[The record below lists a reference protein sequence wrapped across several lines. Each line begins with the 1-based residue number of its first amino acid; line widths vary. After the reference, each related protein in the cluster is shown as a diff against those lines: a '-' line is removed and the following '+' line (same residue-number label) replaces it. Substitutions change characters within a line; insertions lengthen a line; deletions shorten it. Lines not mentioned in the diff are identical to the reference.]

1 MLAALDDEPGPL
13 ARATARVFLR
23 GCGHLHDAADQSLAP
38 LQCHQRTQQRCGVQ
52 TVGLGPAC
60 PAVHQ
65 QAGRVQH
72 PVLDA
77 AGTQPAMQPEAV
89 IACLEAAHDA
99 YRPAQLPLC
108 LPPLASDQR
117 KQAVSVTALKPML
130 ADLVGHRRVQRDQP
144 RRAAQFQRQEQRW
157 NCRLRERW
165 RSSSCIHKGPP
176 SPDVRTGAY

>member
-1 MLAALDDEPGPL
+1 MLAALDDEPGSL
-13 ARATARVFLR
+13 ARATARVFRR

-157 NCRLRERW
+157 NCRLRERR